1 MQHTVSTIVENLCEY
16 RQVCAK
22 AAIIGNMLQMQNDF
36 PCGQYNYT
44 ALKQQHTQLLHK
56 KSIIDCWLQLLPDDE
71 RFVIQTHMIQGLDWA
86 KTQTEYD
93 KVWGIMN
100 GRSERTLKR
109 MQAKAIR
116 RIAACMNQIEAL
128 ACSTDVEVK

>member
-1 MQHTVSTIVENLCEY
+1 
-16 RQVCAK
+16 
-22 AAIIGNMLQMQNDF
+22 
-36 PCGQYNYT
+36 
-44 ALKQQHTQLLHK
+44 
-56 KSIIDCWLQLLPDDE
+56 
-71 RFVIQTHMIQGLDWA
+71 
-86 KTQTEYD
+86 
-93 KVWGIMN
+93 MN

>member
-1 MQHTVSTIVENLCEY
+1 M
-16 RQVCAK
+16 
-22 AAIIGNMLQMQNDF
+22 
-36 PCGQYNYT
+36 
-44 ALKQQHTQLLHK
+44 
-56 KSIIDCWLQLLPDDE
+56 
-71 RFVIQTHMIQGLDWA
+71 IQTHMIQGLDWA